1 MMSRGS
7 SSSKRTKFL
16 GSDVFIKPVSLRRKG
31 GIPEGLQSSSQAG
44 TCGCL
49 TVFSVSHFRW
59 DLEGVTEGADNATAD
74 VL

>member
-31 GIPEGLQSSSQAG
+31 GIPEGLSN
-44 TCGCL
+44 
-49 TVFSVSHFRW
+49 RW
-59 DLEGVTEGADNATAD
+59 GYRSGLPA
-74 VL
+74 LHP